1 MKQCICFLLSVL
13 ILGSVT
19 VKAADPT
26 ATHYTAD
33 ACQGTYMPYPA
44 TTPPAVP
51 DTLEAIMINHV
62 GRHGARFLSSDKN
75 ITYLRGCLQDAEKS
89 GALKDKGRQ
98 LLALVDRITAY
109 TNGRW
114 GALDSLGI
122 AEQVGIATR
131 MARTYP
137 NLFEGGKIQA
147 ISSYSP
153 RCIMSMY
160 SFAHQLS
167 RMNNNLEIT
176 TNSGRQNS
184 ALLRPFDIDAD
195 YRDYRAASP
204 WDEPLARFT
213 QQVMTSGPVDRLFT
227 REYLPK
233 DVSRFILAEYAV
245 VASVGALGWPCQL
258 EDYFTPAEYNAVW
271 AIENLEH
278 YLRYSSSTLTTV
290 TADMAAP
297 LLLNII
303 DTTDAVAEGRSN
315 VKVQLRFGHAE
326 TLMPLMALMHLP
338 DGYYMTNYFDT
349 VAMHWRDFFLVPMAA
364 NLQLILM
371 KHKKNGKLY
380 ARVDLNE
387 KAIPV
392 IPGNNSTILPWQQL
406 KDYLTHCLPL
416 IMQP

>member
-1 MKQCICFLLSVL
+1 MLSLL
-13 ILGSVT
+13 ILGLLT

-44 TTPPAVP
+44 VNPPAVP
-51 DTLEAIMINHV
+51 DTLEAVMINHI

-75 ITYLRGCLQDAEKS
+75 ITYLRGCLNDASKS
-89 GALKDKGRQ
+89 GALKEKGRK
-98 LLALVDRITAY
+98 LLALVDRIIAY

-114 GALDSLGI
+114 GALDSLGMT
-122 AEQVGIATR
+122 EQVGIATR

-137 NLFEGGKIQA
+137 NLFEGGKIEA

-167 RMNNNLEIT
+167 RMNNNLEVY

-184 ALLRPFDIDAD
+184 ALLRPFDIDVE

-204 WDEPLARFT
+204 WTDALDRFT
-213 QQVMTSGPVDRLFT
+213 EQVMTTGPVDRLFT
-227 REYLPK
+227 REYLPQ
-233 DVSRFILAEYAV
+233 DVSRFILAEFTV

-258 EDYFTPAEYNAVW
+258 EDYFTAAEYNALW
-271 AIENLEH
+271 AIQNLDH

-290 TADMAAP
+290 TADMAGP
-297 LLLNII
+297 LLLDII
-303 DTTDAVAEGRSN
+303 ETTDAVAEGRSN
-315 VKVQLRFGHAE
+315 VKVRLRFGHAE

-349 VAMHWRDFFLVPMAA
+349 VAMHWRDFYLVPMAA

-371 KHKKNGKLY
+371 KNKKNGRLY
-380 ARVDLNE
+380 ARLDLNE
-387 KAIPV
+387 KAIPMM
-392 IPGNNSTILPWQQL
+392 PGNNATILPWQQV
-406 KDYLTHCLPL
+406 KEYLTHCLPL